1 MNDPFDYSATIA
13 KAASRAR
20 GDRLAD
26 LYRICEQ
33 QKTISTRRL
42 WCLLEELRY
51 GDSQDAI
58 HFKALADKL
67 KSMSQGE
74 TQ

>member
-26 LYRICEQ
+26 LYQICEQ

-74 TQ
+74 T

>member
-1 MNDPFDYSATIA
+1 MSDPYGYSVTIA

-33 QKTISTRRL
+33 QKTMGIR
-42 WCLLEELRY
+42 
-51 GDSQDAI
+51 I
-58 HFKALADKL
+58 
-67 KSMSQGE
+67 
-74 TQ
+74 

>member
-20 GDRLAD
+20 GDRLGK
-26 LYRICEQ
+26 LYQLCEQ
-33 QKTISTRRL
+33 QKTVSTRKL
-42 WCLLEELRY
+42 WRLLEELR
-51 GDSQDAI
+51 DSDQQDAI
-58 HFKALADKL
+58 HFKALADRL

-74 TQ
+74 T